1 MDVLVANENAEQET
15 DGIIEDDEHGEDV
28 MQKDYTGRRWVRI
41 IRSCLGLT
49 QTVPGFEILQDSEG
63 TRFDLG
69 EAMMR
74 KAELWKEEERRERE
88 EDERRRNRHWGDEDD
103 DVDMDVDY
111 EEEEEELDDDPTV
124 RALQVRTITS
134 KARPILILYYR
145 RGVSIYEI
153 YRMARRRSVGQA
165 MHHTVDRLTSI
176 EHHSSFVLATLF
188 SSSTRISFFPRCP
201 WSHLSSKVNDGRSLF
216 PWPSSR
222 NWTESQPTNPN
233 LDGTHLPHH
242 SISPITF
249 VCTLLLSKYRP
260 PAETISQRSTCEVRT
275 LISSHAIDKRMERGG
290 MGGKEVLMT

>member
-28 MQKDYTGRRWVRI
+28 MHKDYTGRRWVRI

-88 EDERRRNRHWGDEDD
+88 EDERRRNRHWDDED
-103 DVDMDVDY
+103 DVDMDLDY

-124 RALQVRTITS
+124 RALQVRIITS
-134 KARPILILYYR
+134 MARPILILYYR

-153 YRMARRRSVGQA
+153 YRMARRRSVEQTMCPTA
-165 MHHTVDRLTSI
+165 DRLTSI

-188 SSSTRISFFPRCP
+188 LLSTRTSFFPRYP
-201 WSHLSSKVNDGRSLF
+201 WCQLSSKVNDGRSLF
-216 PWPSSR
+216 PWPSLR
-222 NWTESQPTNPN
+222 NWTESPQTNPN
-233 LDGTHLPHH
+233 LEEPRLLHH
-242 SISPITF
+242 STSLITF
-249 VCTLLLSKYRP
+249 VHTLLLSKYRP
-260 PAETISQRSTCEVRT
+260 PAETILQRSTCEVRT
-275 LISSHAIDKRMERGG
+275 LISSHAMDKRMERGG
-290 MGGKEVLMT
+290 TGGKEVLMT